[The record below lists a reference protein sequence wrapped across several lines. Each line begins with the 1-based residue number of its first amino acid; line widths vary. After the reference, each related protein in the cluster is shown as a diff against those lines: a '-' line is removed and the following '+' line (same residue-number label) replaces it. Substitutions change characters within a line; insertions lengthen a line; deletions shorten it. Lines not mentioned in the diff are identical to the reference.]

1 MIFFFY
7 FTPSPWNQTVIVT
20 IATVPVG
27 ESPAEQ

>member
-1 MIFFFY
+1 MIFLN